1 MIVRV
6 LVEYVDPMDNSL
18 PPQIYIREWKS
29 VEVIPMEWYKILSN
43 PHGYL
48 AKKDDFIEVTEWTN
62 GEGWDITINDKVI
75 PLTRGELDAIDY
87 LTKGLDYDND

>member
-1 MIVRV
+1 MEFAKR
-6 LVEYVDPMDNSL
+6 
-18 PPQIYIREWKS
+18 KS
-29 VEVIPMEWYKILSN
+29 VHDDLNKYCV
-43 PHGYL
+43 L
-48 AKKDDFIEVTEWTN
+48 AKDTGFIEVTEWTN

>member
-29 VEVIPMEWYKILSN
+29 VKLFLWNGTKYFLILMDI
-43 PHGYL
+43 GT
-48 AKKDDFIEVTEWTN
+48 IE
-62 GEGWDITINDKVI
+62 
-75 PLTRGELDAIDY
+75 
-87 LTKGLDYDND
+87 YDRE

>member
-29 VEVIPMEWYKILSN
+29 VEVIPMEWYKYFLILMDI
-43 PHGYL
+43 GT
-48 AKKDDFIEVTEWTN
+48 IE
-62 GEGWDITINDKVI
+62 
-75 PLTRGELDAIDY
+75 
-87 LTKGLDYDND
+87 YDRK

>member
-29 VEVIPMEWYKILSN
+29 VSLWNGIKYFLILMDV
-43 PHGYL
+43 GT
-48 AKKDDFIEVTEWTN
+48 IE
-62 GEGWDITINDKVI
+62 
-75 PLTRGELDAIDY
+75 
-87 LTKGLDYDND
+87 YDRK

>member
-29 VEVIPMEWYKILSN
+29 VEVIPITKYFLILMDI
-43 PHGYL
+43 GT
-48 AKKDDFIEVTEWTN
+48 IE
-62 GEGWDITINDKVI
+62 
-75 PLTRGELDAIDY
+75 
-87 LTKGLDYDND
+87 YDRK

>member
-29 VEVIPMEWYKILSN
+29 VEVIPMDIST
-43 PHGYL
+43 
-48 AKKDDFIEVTEWTN
+48 IE
-62 GEGWDITINDKVI
+62 
-75 PLTRGELDAIDY
+75 
-87 LTKGLDYDND
+87 YDRK